1 VHSQAAQPVGA
12 QLQMLHRPQTQPHTP
27 RRPTNVQRATPGP
40 GAYEHVRM
48 GRDSVG
54 RHGRGGPRYSFGTSG
69 RFGDTQFI
77 SKAHTTNGAANRAPG
92 PKYDTRDGIG
102 IGARARWE
110 PNAFSFGKPQG
121 LAGHNK
127 RSSATPGPGR
137 YHPRGG
143 RSIEKNAAPAYSFG
157 APVPAP
163 GTLQS
168 KHERRPAASGG
179 WVAPPSP
186 SSKKGS
192 WSRADRDAGSMF
204 KRADRPASAPA
215 RRHQRIDIPSTEAKA
230 TPRLG
235 QGSGS
240 PAFSMRLP
248 EPDMVKQHSRFLSKD
263 HCRSQVG
270 HESPPAT
277 IVHEDGKMLVSRS
290 PEFTF
295 GTAPRVT
302 AV

>member
-1 VHSQAAQPVGA
+1 
-12 QLQMLHRPQTQPHTP
+12 MLHRPQTQPHTP
-27 RRPTNVQRATPGP
+27 RRATIVERATPGP
-40 GAYEHVRM
+40 GAYENVQM

-69 RFGDTQFI
+69 RFGP
-77 SKAHTTNGAANRAPG
+77 SNGAENRAPG
-92 PKYDTRDGIG
+92 PKYDTRDGVG

-110 PNAFSFGKPQG
+110 PNAFSFGKPKASASCRKG
-121 LAGHNK
+121 
-127 RSSATPGPGR
+127 SWATPGPGR
-137 YHPRGG
+137 YHPRSE
-143 RSIEKNAAPAYSFG
+143 RSTMKNAAPAYSFG
-157 APVPAP
+157 SPVPAP

-168 KHERRPAASGG
+168 KHERRPGPRGG

-186 SSKKGS
+186 SSKKGT

-204 KRADRPASAPA
+204 KRADRPVSAPA
-215 RRHQRIDIPSTEAKA
+215 RRHQRIEIPSTEAKA

-248 EPDMVKQHSRFLSKD
+248 ESDKVRQHSRFLSKD

-270 HESPPAT
+270 RESPPAT
-277 IVHEDGKMLVSRS
+277 TVHDDGKMLVSRS

-302 AV
+302 V